1 MSQVNRNGIRADS
14 VKMSEYRS
22 YYCIVCASI
31 EKYMNYLWF
40 IYKFVFVLLVP
51 LLKWIILCTVVLG
64 YQRGVGSRTKFFIW
78 NGVYNP
84 PSIFC
89 GFRIHGFN
97 QLWISFPR
105 IPQKIQRASCICIF
119 WSFFFNTYC
128 KILVD
133 LTHFK
138 IHLKN

>member
-1 MSQVNRNGIRADS
+1 MCCGMCVMSQVNRNGIRADS

-64 YQRGVGSRTKFFIW
+64 YQRTKFQDQILYMKWCVQSTLHFLWVPYPWIQPTLDQFSK
-78 NGVYNP
+78 NTPEDTG
-84 PSIFC
+84 
-89 GFRIHGFN
+89 G
-97 QLWISFPR
+97 QL
-105 IPQKIQRASCICIF
+105 
-119 WSFFFNTYC
+119 YMH
-128 KILVD
+128 ILK
-133 LTHFK
+133 LF
-138 IHLKN
+138 L